1 MFFTFAGVLVRTL
14 TGEQTDDFKWEKV
27 KKEKEMEERRE
38 RRRKSMVNVKSSV
51 CDFLFYSQCPYL
63 IIAWWH
69 I

>member
-1 MFFTFAGVLVRTL
+1 MILNGKRQKRK
-14 TGEQTDDFKWEKV
+14 GNGR
-27 KKEKEMEERRE
+27 KKGK
-38 RRRKSMVNVKSSV
+38 KKKKCMVNVKSRV

>member
-1 MFFTFAGVLVRTL
+1 M
-14 TGEQTDDFKWEKV
+14 EKV
-27 KKEKEMEERRE
+27 KKKRKKKKKGEER
-38 RRRKSMVNVKSSV
+38 KKGKVNVKSRV